1 MIEQE
6 LIMHVP
12 GYYEFFSPVNT
23 VAGHQAL
30 EKIPRLLD
38 RMNARRPM
46 IVTDK
51 GVAAAGLVDIV
62 SAAITPQIS
71 IGAVDDD
78 VPADSDLKTVNRLAG
93 VYRENGCD
101 AIIAVGGGSV
111 MDTAKGVNIVV
122 SENAD
127 DLMQFSGAGSLTR
140 PLNPLLAVPTTAGTG
155 SEVTL
160 VAVIAD
166 HERNLKMLFT
176 SYFLVPDAAVLDP
189 RMTLTLPPAV
199 TAATAMDALTHAIEA
214 YTCLAKNPLSDVHA
228 LMAIELIGQ
237 NILNVIRQ
245 PDDANGRLAL
255 AVGANLAGVAFSNA
269 MVGMVHTLGHSVG
282 AVCGVPHGTCMSI
295 LLPYGLEYNMH
306 KNSHLTAQLLLP
318 LEGDRVYART
328 PAHMRAQQV
337 VDSIRQLNQRLHQ
350 ETGGR
355 HARFFKEITGAD
367 GTASVPVEKLNAIAE
382 KALGDGS
389 IFYNPEEM
397 DLDDL
402 MMVMSHAWAGTPL
415 DRALVK
421 KGRLQIR

>member
-1 MIEQE
+1 
-6 LIMHVP
+6 MHFP
-12 GYYEFFSPVNT
+12 GYYEFFCPVNT

-30 EKIPRLLD
+30 EKIPQLVEQ
-38 RMNARRPM
+38 MGARRPM
-46 IVTDK
+46 IITDK

-62 SAAITPQIS
+62 AAAITPGLQIA
-71 IGAVDDD
+71 AVEDG
-78 VPADSDLKTVNRLAG
+78 VPPDSDLKAVHRIAG
-93 VYRENGCD
+93 VYLESGSD
-101 AIIAVGGGSV
+101 AIVAVGGGSV

-127 DLMQFSGAGSLTR
+127 DLMQFSGAGTLTR
-140 PLNPLLAVPTTAGTG
+140 PLKPLVAVPTTAGTG

-176 SYFLVPDAAVLDP
+176 SYFLLPDAAVLDP

-214 YTCLAKNPLSDVHA
+214 YTCLAKNPISDSHA

-237 NILNVIRQ
+237 NLLSVIKK
-245 PDDANGRLAL
+245 PDDADGRLAL

-282 AVCGVPHGTCMSI
+282 AVCGVPHGSCMAI

-306 KNSHLTAQLLLP
+306 KNSHLAAQLLLP
-318 LEGDRVYART
+318 LAGIRTYAQT
-328 PAHMRAQQV
+328 PAHLRAQQV
-337 VDSIRQLNQRLHQ
+337 VAVIRQLNQCLHQ
-350 ETGGR
+350 ETDGR
-355 HARFFKEITGAD
+355 HARFFKEIIGPD
-367 GTASVPVEKLNAIAE
+367 GTASVPVEKLDAIAE

-397 DLDDL
+397 DHEDL

-415 DRALVK
+415 DRNLVK
-421 KGRLQIR
+421 KGSLQIR